1 MIGCKGLA
9 YAISLGTF
17 RGGPVFPALFLGT
30 AVGLLVDGLPGFST
44 TPAVAVGIGAATAA
58 GLRLPLTAVVLAT
71 VLCAQPAYGAAP
83 LVIVGVVVAYMV
95 TIALPSP
102 RRPSRR
108 ASSPDQSEMSA
119 RRMVPTST
127 SPATTTP
134 MKIATIPAT
143 APTKKKQ
150 MRATAS
156 QITTAI
162 ASSAPIRSETSGESG

>member
-1 MIGCKGLA
+1 MLFSGQEELSPLVSNAATFSTGALLAVIGCKGLA

-58 GLRLPLTAVVLAT
+58 GLRLPLTAVVLAI
-71 VLCAQPAYGAAP
+71 LLGSQPAFGAAS

-102 RRPSRR
+102 RRPTEARARLISRR
-108 ASSPDQSEMSA
+108 C
-119 RRMVPTST
+119 R
-127 SPATTTP
+127 PA
-134 MKIATIPAT
+134 
-143 APTKKKQ
+143 
-150 MRATAS
+150 
-156 QITTAI
+156 
-162 ASSAPIRSETSGESG
+162 